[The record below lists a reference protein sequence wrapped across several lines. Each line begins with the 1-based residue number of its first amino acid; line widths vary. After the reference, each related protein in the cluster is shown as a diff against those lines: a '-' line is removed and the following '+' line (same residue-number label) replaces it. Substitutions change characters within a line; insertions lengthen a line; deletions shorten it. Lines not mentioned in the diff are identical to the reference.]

1 MRNEYVVVQLYG
13 YRGLSEKEYWYHTFF
28 DVKEGDEVVV
38 ESMYGYAVGRVKGSF
53 DELPKG
59 TDFEILE
66 VVGIVDTTRV
76 KELREREEQKKR
88 LRAEMRSILC
98 WRRKSRTWSRCIL
111 NIVTFCRS
119 APGSSRKQKL
129 SGGRNGNARLPCA
142 STYILR

>member
-88 LRAEMRSILC
+88 LRAEMRSIIQNVEEEELFSLLAKEIPNMEPLYTEYSDLLQEC
-98 WRRKSRTWSRCIL
+98 
-111 NIVTFCRS
+111 
-119 APGSSRKQKL
+119 
-129 SGGRNGNARLPCA
+129 AR
-142 STYILR
+142 